1 MPVSPD
7 IDAVRGRRNV
17 NNVEWAAWF
26 DAPEY
31 EFARQVLQRG
41 IATIFFVAFL
51 SCRNQFPALLGER
64 GLLPVP
70 DYLDS
75 FRRRRRPSLFLWR
88 YSDRLL
94 HGVCWCGMAISAT
107 LVLGLPQ
114 LGPPWLPMIAFLAL
128 WLLYMSIVNVG
139 QTFYGFGWEMLLLE
153 AGFTV
158 AFLGS
163 DQTPPPRTILIL
175 LAWLLFRLEFG
186 AGMIKIRGGSE
197 WRDLTALY
205 YHHETQPMPGPLSR
219 QAHLLPKPLHRME
232 VLGNH
237 FAQLV
242 VPFFLF
248 APQPLAGI
256 AAGIV
261 IFTQLWL
268 VASGNFAWLN
278 WMAILLAF
286 AAVSDPVAHAV
297 LPVIPL
303 DWHTYGSADSMGAG
317 GAQTPVWWLAV
328 VLAVTVL
335 LLVLSYWPARNLLQ
349 HRQLMNASFNRW
361 QLVNTYGAFGTVTKM
376 RIEIVV
382 EGTLDPEPDDDSD
395 WREYGFRGK
404 PGDVRRLPRQWAPY
418 HLRLDW
424 LMWFLPLR
432 TVHEEWFYAFLAKLL
447 EADRA
452 VLRLLRKDPFD
463 GVRPRWVRVHS
474 YLYRFASRAEYR
486 ETGQRWV
493 RTRLYEAI
501 PPLSL
506 PPGSR

>member
-1 MPVSPD
+1 VG
-7 IDAVRGRRNV
+7 I
-17 NNVEWAAWF
+17 VEWTAWF

-41 IATIFFVAFL
+41 VAVLYLVAFL
-51 SCRNQFPALLGER
+51 SSLNQFPALLGER

-70 DYLDS
+70 QFLARS
-75 FRRRRRPSLFLWR
+75 SRLRRPTLFSWR

-94 HGVCWCGMAISAT
+94 RTVCWGGMLLAAA

-114 LGPPWLPMIAFLAL
+114 LGPPWVPLLVFLAL

-163 DQTPPPRTILIL
+163 EQTPPPRTILIL
-175 LAWLLFRLEFG
+175 LAWLVFRLEFG
-186 AGMIKIRGGSE
+186 AGMIKIRGGRE

-219 QAHLLPKPLHRME
+219 QAHLLPKAWHRLE

-248 APQPLAGI
+248 APQPLAGA
-256 AAGIV
+256 AAGII

-297 LPVIPL
+297 FPAIPP
-303 DWHTYGSADSMGAG
+303 DWHPVSAGTAAAGSPAGAG
-317 GAQTPVWWLAV
+317 SQTPVAWLV
-328 VLAVTVL
+328 VVFLATVL
-335 LLVLSYWPARNLLQ
+335 LLVLSYRPAANLFSQ
-349 HRQLMNASFNRW
+349 YQLMNAAFNRW
-361 QLVNTYGAFGTVTKM
+361 QLVNAYGAFGTVTKQ
-376 RIEIVV
+376 RVEIVV
-382 EGTLDPEPDDDSD
+382 EGTLDAEPDDAAD
-395 WREYGFRGK
+395 WQEYGFRGK
-404 PGDVRRLPRQWAPY
+404 PGDVHRIPRQWAPY

-432 TVHEEWFYAFLAKLL
+432 TVHELWFYAFLEKLL
-447 EADRA
+447 VADRPT
-452 VLRLLRKDPFD
+452 LRLLRHDPFD
-463 GVRPRWVRVHS
+463 GARPRWVRARS
-474 YLYRFASRAEYR
+474 YLYRFATRAEFR
-486 ETGQRWV
+486 ATGQRWI
-493 RTRLYEAI
+493 RMLLHDSI

-506 PPGSR
+506 PPED